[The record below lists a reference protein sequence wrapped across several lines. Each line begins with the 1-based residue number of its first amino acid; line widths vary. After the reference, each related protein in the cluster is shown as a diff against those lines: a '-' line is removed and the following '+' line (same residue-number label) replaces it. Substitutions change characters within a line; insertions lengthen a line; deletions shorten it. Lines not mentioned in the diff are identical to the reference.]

1 MVGVLLHFREE
12 SIAVTGDTEAMFH
25 QVKVPEQQKKK
36 TTKIY
41 FGGKIVI

>member
-36 TTKIY
+36 QLRFILEERL
-41 FGGKIVI
+41 

>member
-12 SIAVTGDTEAMFH
+12 SIAVTGDTESMFH
-25 QVKVPEQQKKK
+25 QVKVPEQQKK

>member
-25 QVKVPEQQKKK
+25 QVKVPEQQKKQLRF
-36 TTKIY
+36 ILEERL
-41 FGGKIVI
+41 